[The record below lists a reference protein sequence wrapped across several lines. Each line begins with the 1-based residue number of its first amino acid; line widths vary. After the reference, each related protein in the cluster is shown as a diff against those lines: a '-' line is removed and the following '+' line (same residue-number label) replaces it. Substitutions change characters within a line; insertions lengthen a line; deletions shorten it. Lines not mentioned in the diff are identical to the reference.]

1 MIVSLRGTVLST
13 TAGRVAIEVNG
24 VGYAVQVT
32 PEHGIKLRVGAN
44 AFVHTA
50 HIIREDSQQLFGFES
65 AEQLE
70 VFEILLAVN
79 GVGPKSALG
88 VLAALSPDQIAD
100 AVAAED
106 DSAFRKVS
114 GIGPKTAKLM
124 IVSLA
129 GKLQATRPVSATA
142 TGSSAVKASVIEA
155 LLGLGWNER
164 VAVPAVEAAL
174 AAEADPGAATVPG
187 LLRVAL
193 ASLGPQ
199 PGAGR

>member
-1 MIVSLRGTVLST
+1 M
-13 TAGRVAIEVNG
+13 AIEVNG